1 MSSSVK
7 QRVLLASLNI
17 SVWTGRAFDD
27 AATQTVESK
36 FALSDSGRFNKKLMP
51 SNPYEYKNLTSKANA
66 IRTAFYAHTLDYQAM
81 GVRLMPVD
89 IYMEWVD
96 KFRGEALDFE
106 RLQEKFFDVYPDI
119 KVEAKKL
126 LGPLYIDENYPSVE
140 QLREKFGIKFS
151 VLPFPDAEHLG
162 VDLPEFELK
171 TLKQEITENMQSAI
185 DFAYSDLSK
194 RLYEATLH
202 LAQRASS
209 DGILHSSAINNL
221 REIIGILPKLNFTN
235 DEKLQELA
243 DKASRELTVYDADAL
258 RNTPAIRRDV
268 AAKAVDIANTM
279 SDYFSLPFDSN
290 LLFEVEDAESN
301 SVKTEKLNVQ
311 QLDLLSY

>member
-1 MSSSVK
+1 MTPSIK

-17 SVWTGRAFDD
+17 SVWTARAFDN

-36 FALSDSGRFNKKLMP
+36 FSLYDSGRFNKKLMP
-51 SNPYEYKNLTSKANA
+51 SNPIEYKNLTSKANA
-66 IRTAFYAHTLDYQAM
+66 IRTAFYAHTLDYQTM

-89 IYMEWVD
+89 IYMEWVN
-96 KFRGEALDFE
+96 KMRGEALEFE
-106 RLQEKFFDVYPDI
+106 RLQEQFFSVYPDI
-119 KVEAKKL
+119 KVQANQL
-126 LGPLYIDENYPSVE
+126 LGPLYIEENYPSIE

-171 TLKQEITENMQSAI
+171 TLKQEISENMQSAI

-235 DEKLQELA
+235 DEKLQQLA
-243 DKASRELTVYDADAL
+243 DMASRELTVYDAEAL
-258 RNTPAIRRDV
+258 RSTPAIRRDV

-279 SDYFSLPFDSN
+279 SDYFSIPFDSN
-290 LLFEVEDAESN
+290 LLFEVDDAESN
-301 SVKTEKLNVQ
+301 LAKTEKSNVQ
-311 QLDLLSY
+311 QLDLLAF